1 MFQPAPDPPGQVFVK
16 FNGIVIVHII
26 RIVHKAK
33 FWFTEQQPSPGW
45 VKAFTVAA
53 YQPYLPAVLLS
64 LAMQCVFR
72 GFKDTKTPL
81 YATVAGDV
89 ANIILDP
96 ILIFVCKLGVSG
108 AAISHVIA
116 STICV
121 TLAASFAARLGAK
134 PMAAFQ
140 ICLQVWMTSSLLADG
155 LAVAGQAII
164 ATSFAEKNY
173 EKATATAVRVLQM
186 GAKFIQKGRRE
197 NIFKEVF
204 GEIEEEKTKILLE
217 NRPFVCTSF
226 IF

>member
-1 MFQPAPDPPGQVFVK
+1 MLNEEEPGYRYSVVSELRSTMLRSSVVSDLGSSVVSDLRSSVVSDLGSVITVFDTT
-16 FNGIVIVHII
+16 
-26 RIVHKAK
+26 
-33 FWFTEQQPSPGW
+33 FTWSSSSG
-45 VKAFTVAA
+45 
-53 YQPYLPAVLLS
+53 
-64 LAMQCVFR
+64 
-72 GFKDTKTPL
+72 
-81 YATVAGDV
+81 V

-108 AAISHVIA
+108 AAISHVL
-116 STICV
+116 SQ
-121 TLAASFAARLGAK
+121 LGAK

-140 ICLQVWMTSSLLADG
+140 ICLQVWMASSLLADG
-155 LAVAGQAII
+155 LAVAGQSII
-164 ATSFAEKNY
+164 ATSFAEKKHSLNFKPY
-173 EKATATAVRVLQM
+173 KILIPISVFPILQM

>member
-1 MFQPAPDPPGQVFVK
+1 MLSEEEPGYRYSVVSELRCAMLRSSVVSDLGSSVVSDLRSSVVSDLGSVITVFDTT
-16 FNGIVIVHII
+16 
-26 RIVHKAK
+26 
-33 FWFTEQQPSPGW
+33 FTWSSSSG
-45 VKAFTVAA
+45 
-53 YQPYLPAVLLS
+53 
-64 LAMQCVFR
+64 
-72 GFKDTKTPL
+72 
-81 YATVAGDV
+81 V

-108 AAISHVIA
+108 AAISHVLSHLLQVIA

-140 ICLQVWMTSSLLADG
+140 ICLQVWMASSLLADG
-155 LAVAGQAII
+155 LAVAGQFKPYKILI
-164 ATSFAEKNY
+164 PISVFPI
-173 EKATATAVRVLQM
+173 LQM